1 MHFIPDYLINFL
13 TFYDRLQ
20 LKTKKQANEFLFLKI
35 VVIRFQKQIS
45 KFKKDIKDIFVE
57 SRIRIAIRLIFL
69 MDITYL
75 FEVVNKSIQWKKQ

>member
-13 TFYDRLQ
+13 TSYDRLQ

-45 KFKKDIKDIFVE
+45 KFKKKHKRYFC
-57 SRIRIAIRLIFL
+57 RI
-69 MDITYL
+69 
-75 FEVVNKSIQWKKQ
+75 

>member
-1 MHFIPDYLINFL
+1 MHFIPDYLIDFL

-45 KFKKDIKDIFVE
+45 KFKK
-57 SRIRIAIRLIFL
+57 
-69 MDITYL
+69 T
-75 FEVVNKSIQWKKQ
+75 

>member
-13 TFYDRLQ
+13 TSYDRLQ

-45 KFKKDIKDIFVE
+45 KFKKNIKDIFVE
-57 SRIRIAIRLIFL
+57 SRIKDSNTINFSNGHYIF
-69 MDITYL
+69 I
-75 FEVVNKSIQWKKQ
+75 